1 MTGDKRDRFTP
12 RPALSPP
19 VPAKRA
25 KRLNVDMPEDEYLA
39 LRQWALE
46 KGVTVSTLVVSALEV
61 GLERWKNDPEFRA
74 RFQAELARIDEE
86 RRGGRP

>member
-1 MTGDKRDRFTP
+1 MTGNKRDRFTP
-12 RPALSPP
+12 RPAMSPP
-19 VPAKRA
+19 VAAKRP

-46 KGVTVSTLVVSALEV
+46 KGVTVSTLVVAALEV

-74 RFQAELARIDEE
+74 RFQAELATVDEE

>member
-1 MTGDKRDRFTP
+1 MSGGKRDRFSP
-12 RPALSPP
+12 RPALSAP
-19 VPAKRA
+19 VPARA

-46 KGVTVSTLVVSALEV
+46 KGVTVSPLVVSALEV

-74 RFQAELARIDEE
+74 RFQAELARVDEE

>member
-19 VPAKRA
+19 VPAKRP
-25 KRLNVDMPEDEYLA
+25 KRLNIDLPEDEHLA
-39 LRQWALE
+39 LRQRALE
-46 KGVTVSTLVVSALEV
+46 LGVTVSALVVATLEV

-74 RFQAELARIDEE
+74 RFQAEAARIDEE